1 MTEDNLR
8 LVSVSPA
15 HAIGEWRGHAL
26 VDWQLRPSPESA
38 RDLAQLME
46 QLTSLRPGRSCLL
59 VRVGP
64 QAMLPEDAVRGVLV
78 SVGRR
83 VRGSLNCIG
92 VTVEGSGFS
101 AAAVRGV
108 ITGLALAVGQS
119 FAMRSHASLVEM
131 NAWVRPRL
139 LAARADFGTDS
150 EVLAAFSGM
159 LAAVRS
165 ASAT

>member
-1 MTEDNLR
+1 
-8 LVSVSPA
+8 
-15 HAIGEWRGHAL
+15 
-26 VDWQLRPSPESA
+26 
-38 RDLAQLME
+38 
-46 QLTSLRPGRSCLL
+46 
-59 VRVGP
+59 
-64 QAMLPEDAVRGVLV
+64 MLPEDAVRGVLV

-83 VRGSLNCIG
+83 VRSSLSCIG
-92 VTVEGSGFS
+92 VTVEGTGFS

-119 FAMRSHASLVEM
+119 FAMRSHATLVEM

-150 EVLAAFSGM
+150 EVLAAFSGL

-165 ASAT
+165 APAT